1 MRPLLNLS
9 LSIFAC
15 DEFRNLCCF
24 SFLKDYGLCDVTNR
38 ITDSWKIVTLLFRVL
53 ICVRVFIL
61 ESKCYRLEYLD
72 SINDLC
78 IKYRDSFY

>member
-24 SFLKDYGLCDVTNR
+24 SFLKDYGLCDVINC
-38 ITDSWKIVTLLFRVL
+38 ITDSWIIVALLFSVL
-53 ICVRVFIL
+53 ICVRVFVL
-61 ESKCYRLEYLD
+61 EE
-72 SINDLC
+72 
-78 IKYRDSFY
+78 

>member
-24 SFLKDYGLCDVTNR
+24 SFLKDYGLCNIISR
-38 ITDSWKIVTLLFRVL
+38 ITDSWMIVTLLFGVL
-53 ICVRVFIL
+53 ICVRVFIM
-61 ESKCYRLEYLD
+61 ESECYRSEYLD
-72 SINDLC
+72 SINNLY